1 MDLTRMYYIHM
12 KLSKNKLIKICDAKI
27 THRVIS
33 VASYTYKGK
42 LRNLIQILLKL
53 KTKQEII

>member
-12 KLSKNKLIKICDAKI
+12 RLSMNNLIKICVTKI
-27 THRVIS
+27 RHRVIS

-42 LRNLIQILLKL
+42 LKV
-53 KTKQEII
+53 

>member
-1 MDLTRMYYIHM
+1 MYYIHM
-12 KLSKNKLIKICDAKI
+12 KLSMNNLIKICDAKI